1 MEEQMTTKEL
11 ERRNEKETKCMYI
24 VPHIWEEEEEEE
36 EARELRVQGQARL
49 TYLMLGKE
57 RG

>member
-1 MEEQMTTKEL
+1 MTTKEL